1 VGTGQAGRLL
11 NIKYGRTAD
20 IKMMI
25 PFYDATYESV
35 QSRLTRRLGGGS
47 MGVSF
52 TFSKSINYADN
63 SDSGPSWNGPSMYG
77 RNKGQAGF
85 NRPKNLQVYFVQ
97 PAPFGRGHR
106 LLSQGMLAKVA
117 GGWQV
122 NGVFSVMQGR
132 PFTVASSATTVNTVG
147 NAQTAD
153 QVKENVE
160 FFGNVGRGES
170 YFDPNAFV
178 PPAGVRFGTTGR
190 DILFG
195 PGVTNLDGS
204 IFRSFRV
211 REKASLQFRWEVFNI
226 SNTPAFGN
234 PGATASSATRNPDG
248 TVKTTGGFTEIT
260 SASATERRMRFAI
273 KILF

>member
-1 VGTGQAGRLL
+1 MTALQVDGPVGDLL
-11 NIKYGRTAD
+11 EALGLTSDGTLDGDFFAD
-20 IKMMI
+20 PLPSADVITMEDK
-25 PFYDATYESV
+25 PTSPRQY
-35 QSRLTRRLGGGS
+35 SRGNGC
-47 MGVSF
+47 VSF

-63 SDSGPSWNGPSMYG
+63 SDSGPSWNGPSMYS

-85 NRPKNLQVYFVQ
+85 NRPKNLQIYFVQ
-97 PAPFGRGHR
+97 PVPFGKGHR
-106 LLSQGMLAKVA
+106 LASQGILGKVA
-117 GGWQV
+117 GGWQL
-122 NGVFSVMQGR
+122 NGIFSVMQGR
-132 PFTVASSATTVNTVG
+132 PFTVGSSATTVNTVG

-153 QVKENVE
+153 QVKEDVE

-178 PPAGVRFGTTGR
+178 PPTG
-190 DILFG
+190 
-195 PGVTNLDGS
+195 NLDGS

-211 REKASLQFRWEVFNI
+211 REKASLQFRWEVFNL

-234 PGATASSATRNPDG
+234 PGATASSATRNTDG
-248 TVKTTGGFTEIT
+248 TVRTTGGFTEIT